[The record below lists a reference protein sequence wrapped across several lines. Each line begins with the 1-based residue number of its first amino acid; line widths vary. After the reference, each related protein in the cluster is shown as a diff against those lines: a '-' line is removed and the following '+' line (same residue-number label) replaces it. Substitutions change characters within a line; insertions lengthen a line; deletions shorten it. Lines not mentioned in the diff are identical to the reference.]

1 MKTGKK
7 KRTIFHD
14 YENGGDKMSL
24 ITNVQKFSIHDGDGI
39 RTSVFFKGCPLKCE
53 WCHNPE
59 TQRFEKEM
67 QCDKEKCVGCGNCAK
82 VCPNGAISMENGK
95 PEMKKDA
102 CTFCGKCVNLCP
114 IGIREII
121 GREYS
126 VKELIKELMKDQMFY
141 EESGGGVTL
150 SGGEVMAM
158 DIDYILAIAKEL
170 KRQDVTLTIDTCGY
184 VPYEKFQAILPYVNT
199 FLYDVKVMDPKLHKK
214 YIGVDNQ
221 LILDNLIRLAA
232 DGARIYIRIPTIKEV
247 NGNEK
252 NMKEMIAFLKEHD
265 IHPAQINL
273 LPYHDTG
280 SGKYSKLDME
290 YKGTDLHA
298 PEKEEMESF
307 VRLFVESGFQNTK
320 IGG

>member
-1 MKTGKK
+1 
-7 KRTIFHD
+7 
-14 YENGGDKMSL
+14 
-24 ITNVQKFSIHDGDGI
+24 
-39 RTSVFFKGCPLKCE
+39 
-53 WCHNPE
+53 
-59 TQRFEKEM
+59 
-67 QCDKEKCVGCGNCAK
+67 
-82 VCPNGAISMENGK
+82 
-95 PEMKKDA
+95 MKKDA
-102 CTFCGKCVNLCP
+102 CTFCGKCVNFCP

-252 NMKEMIAFLKEHD
+252 NMKETIVFLKEHD